1 MKTLQTNYSTEYE
14 LELSPSCKLVGTRYI
29 TDMKFG
35 SNLSLD
41 YVEHSPDSWYSN
53 SETSIDID
61 KEKAEDIIHLLKL
74 FYDL

>member
-1 MKTLQTNYSTEYE
+1 MKTLQTDYSTEYE
-14 LELSPSCKLVGTRYI
+14 LELSPSCKLVGTRYN
-29 TDMKFG
+29 TGTLG
-35 SNLSLD
+35 SSLSLD

-61 KEKAEDIIHLLKL
+61 KEKAEEIIHLLKL